1 MKRRLKEIAR
11 TLACVLGA
19 ASILLAAGPAV
30 EAQAGNVQPGY
41 YGVTIVPTYQNP
53 DTGVIDD
60 VGQNPGIGNMMVQAQ
75 VQPVGYVEIT
85 EDGTIWLNTRW
96 NQPDAN
102 IYAGF
107 ETSSDGSQTWKAR
120 DFEVTNQVA
129 VGQYE
134 FAGNVF
140 DAVVTDYR
148 IQLDSLSDTIRCTNF
163 VEAMQRECIWF
174 CYISDIYEGVGDEW
188 NTITPPNMSDYTAS
202 LSENGYEA
210 SSNGTSV
217 AAAPHAKSAAAAPAS
232 EAEGT
237 TPELKER
244 EVAEAKTIDEG
255 STKTDPSEGIVGMEK
270 KDKEKASGNSQAS
283 TLLVLLAGIA
293 VGAIVVGA
301 VFCVNKKKKK
311 NQTDLFSDVDENQ
324 EEDKPEQ

>member
-19 ASILLAAGPAV
+19 ASIMLAAGPAV
-30 EAQAGNVQPGY
+30 KAQAGNVQPGY

-107 ETSSDGSQTWKAR
+107 ETSSDGSQTWKTR

-217 AAAPHAKSAAAAPAS
+217 AAAPHAKSAAAAPA
-232 EAEGT
+232 ADGT
-237 TPELKER
+237 TPELAER

-270 KDKEKASGNSQAS
+270 QEKGKEKASGNSQAS
-283 TLLVLLAGIA
+283 TLIVLLAGIA

-311 NQTDLFSDVDENQ
+311 NQIDLFSDVDENQ
-324 EEDKPEQ
+324 EEDKSEQ

>member
-1 MKRRLKEIAR
+1 M
-11 TLACVLGA
+11 LGA
-19 ASILLAAGPAV
+19 ASIMLAAGPAV
-30 EAQAGNVQPGY
+30 EAQASELTPGY
-41 YGVTIVPTYQNP
+41 YSVTIVPTYQNP

-75 VQPVGYVEIT
+75 VQPVGYVEVT
-85 EDGTIWLNTRW
+85 DDGTIWLNTRW

-107 ETSSDGSQTWKAR
+107 ETSSDGSRTWTTR

-148 IQLDSLSDTIRCTNF
+148 FQLDSLSDTIRCTNF

-188 NTITPPNMSDYTAS
+188 NTVAPPSMSDYTAS

-210 SSNGTSV
+210 SADGSS
-217 AAAPHAKSAAAAPAS
+217 ASAAPHAKAAKGGSNSA
-232 EAEGT
+232 
-237 TPELKER
+237 LKER

-255 STKTDPSEGIVGMEK
+255 GKKTDPSEGIVGMDK
-270 KDKEKASGNSQAS
+270 DGKDKSNS
-283 TLLVLLAGIA
+283 AGSSSSQTIIIVIA
-293 VGAIVVGA
+293 IIAAAAIIAGA
-301 VFCVNKKKKK
+301 VFFTHKKKKQ
-311 NQTDLFSDVDENQ
+311 NQTDLFSDVDE
-324 EEDKPEQ
+324 ESKDEQ